1 MLAWLSVWSE
11 VQTCIWPR
19 RCQCYSLSLASVKSR
34 LVLPFWYRLTR
45 VVSEKGLLNGCVC
58 VLQRE
63 KKEQTDGWTDPWLC
77 LLKHLLS
84 ADRLHQVTW
93 HVRMLDDVLAQT
105 VSAATRSTIQ
115 QSNDTRTLTTLS
127 QSIDYRL
134 EKCLIYSKPDRPG
147 IRTAKCRI

>member
-1 MLAWLSVWSE
+1 M
-11 VQTCIWPR
+11 QTCMWPR
-19 RCQCYSLSLASVKSR
+19 RCHCHSLSLASVKSR

-45 VVSEKGLLNGCVC
+45 VVPDKGPLNGCVS
-58 VLQRE
+58 VLQRQ
-63 KKEQTDGWTDPWLC
+63 KKRQTDGWTDPWLC

-115 QSNDTRTLTTLS
+115 QSNDTCTLTILS
-127 QSIDYRL
+127 QSIGYRL
-134 EKCLIYSKPDRPG
+134 EKCSIHSIPNRPG